1 MSGKPYKVNILIYIW
16 QLAFLYEYQCKILFE
31 KGCRNDLTNQAGNA
45 KKAEG
50 YRFQ

>member
-16 QLAFLYEYQCKILFE
+16 QFALLYEYQCKILFE
-31 KGCRNDLTNQAGNA
+31 KGCRNALINQARNA